1 MKVGFWVGG
10 LPPAPPLCGGLTP
23 PRPPKVRLSV
33 GVAGGGLGAQVGCF
47 WRGWVGWWAIARV
60 AGLGE
65 VRAWGVK
72 AGLVWLEA
80 FWKLVQVA
88 LAIR

>member
-1 MKVGFWVGG
+1 M
-10 LPPAPPLCGGLTP
+10 
-23 PRPPKVRLSV
+23 

-60 AGLGE
+60 ARLEE
-65 VRAWGVK
+65 VRAWGVE